1 MRDAHQLNKQSF
13 VDAEFKLVNEEI
25 RKATLEKSDHFY
37 LPMLS
42 ISESTLETLAKD
54 FHVSY
59 GARIYD
65 GRILETSKAK
75 ASLICLKLK

>member
-25 RKATLEKSDHFY
+25 RKATLAKSDIFY
-37 LPMLS
+37 LPIL

-54 FHVSY
+54 FHISY
-59 GARIYD
+59 AARIHD
-65 GRILETSKAK
+65 GRIFETSKAK